1 MVKIFREFAS
11 DKQLLKLNA
20 SLVIESAQKYYPKPE
35 DSDYLRR
42 NDAPWIRRFGAAGG
56 KVIISGNTRMK
67 VVPHERLAL
76 VDEGMVVI
84 FFDGNW
90 NNWDFFKKSSLL
102 IHWWPELV
110 KQLKT
115 AKPKSFWHIPAV
127 WPTKEGGKLRRVS
140 NEDLKLLKIDRQK
153 AARKTVKEARE
164 TKRSEPYRHPDLFID
179 VKPNEAKDEA
189 ENSETR

>member
-20 SLVIESAQKYYPKPE
+20 NLVIESAKQYYPKPE

-76 VDEGMVVI
+76 LEEGMVVI

-115 AKPKSFWHIPAV
+115 AKPKSFWHIPAI
-127 WPTKEGGKLRRVS
+127 WPIKDGS
-140 NEDLKLLKIDRQK
+140 NCG
-153 AARKTVKEARE
+153 VF
-164 TKRSEPYRHPDLFID
+164 P
-179 VKPNEAKDEA
+179 
-189 ENSETR
+189 TRT